1 MNKMVPRKSKKTIA
15 LEAKPYISSGLPEAF
30 AIAIVKGTKYEEV
43 LDLWE
48 SKWWK
53 QYQNDDMLIVAVLE
67 GRLTEDQ
74 GKYLNLIRSDHER
87 LALTCVE
94 NPDMIEWA
102 NALLV
107 HGFDEVP
114 EAVNNA
120 LDGGKPHV
128 IARIR
133 KMNNVNIELLPP
145 ALKKKVE
152 LKNPPLH
159 MQEKLSLHTNSKN
172 QKKLELL
179 SAGKPLTKEQ
189 LRVHIEDWQ
198 CPICSKSN
206 AYQRP
211 DCYRCGLERDSKRP
225 PKKAPAKKRS
235 YKKKK
240 RR

>member
-1 MNKMVPRKSKKTIA
+1 MNKMAPKKSKKTIA
-15 LEAKPYISSGLPEAF
+15 MEAIPYISSGLPEAF

-74 GKYLNLIRSDHER
+74 GKYLNSIRSDHER

-94 NPDMIEWA
+94 NPDMIVWA
-102 NALLV
+102 NNLLE
-107 HGFDEVP
+107 HGFDEFP

-159 MQEKLSLHTNSKN
+159 MQDKPEKEELKNTTPDEEGRANERKPMTRKELKFQKWKCPKCHNSN
-172 QKKLELL
+172 FPRRDE
-179 SAGKPLTKEQ
+179 
-189 LRVHIEDWQ
+189 
-198 CPICSKSN
+198 CN
-206 AYQRP
+206 
-211 DCYRCGLERDSKRP
+211 RCGLP
-225 PKKAPAKKRS
+225 NKKAE
-235 YKKKK
+235 
-240 RR
+240 

>member
-1 MNKMVPRKSKKTIA
+1 MSKMAPKKSKKTIA
-15 LEAKPYISSGLPEAF
+15 MEAIPYISSGLPEAF

-48 SKWWK
+48 STWWK
-53 QYQNDDMLIVAVLE
+53 QYEDDDMLIVAVLE

-74 GKYLNLIRSDHER
+74 GKYLNSIRSDHER

-102 NALLV
+102 NALLD

-133 KMNNVNIELLPP
+133 KMENVNIELLPP
-145 ALKKKVE
+145 VLKKKVE

-159 MQEKLSLHTNSKN
+159 MQEKPEEEELKN
-172 QKKLELL
+172 TTPDEEGR
-179 SAGKPLTKEQ
+179 ANERKPMTRKQ
-189 LRVHIEDWQ
+189 LRNHAKYSGNWK
-198 CPICSKSN
+198 CPKCHNSN
-206 AYQRP
+206 FARR
-211 DCYRCGLERDSKRP
+211 DECNRCGLIN
-225 PKKAPAKKRS
+225 KKEE
-235 YKKKK
+235 
-240 RR
+240 

>member
-1 MNKMVPRKSKKTIA
+1 MAPKKSKKTIA
-15 LEAKPYISSGLPEAF
+15 IEAKPYISSGLPEAF

-48 SKWWK
+48 SKWRK
-53 QYQNDDMLIVAVLE
+53 QYNYTDMLIVAVLE
-67 GRLTEDQ
+67 GRLTEKQ
-74 GKYLNLIRSDHER
+74 GKYLNSIRSDHER

-102 NALLV
+102 NALLD

-133 KMNNVNIELLPP
+133 KMDNVNIELLPRG
-145 ALKKKVE
+145 LRKKVE

-159 MQEKLSLHTNSKN
+159 MQEK
-172 QKKLELL
+172 
-179 SAGKPLTKEQ
+179 PKE
-189 LRVHIEDWQ
+189 E
-198 CPICSKSN
+198 K
-206 AYQRP
+206 
-211 DCYRCGLERDSKRP
+211 
-225 PKKAPAKKRS
+225 
-235 YKKKK
+235 
-240 RR
+240 

>member
-1 MNKMVPRKSKKTIA
+1 
-15 LEAKPYISSGLPEAF
+15 
-30 AIAIVKGTKYEEV
+30 
-43 LDLWE
+43 
-48 SKWWK
+48 
-53 QYQNDDMLIVAVLE
+53 MLIVAVLE

-74 GKYLNLIRSDHER
+74 GKYLNSIRSDHER

-133 KMNNVNIELLPP
+133 KMDNVNIELLPP
-145 ALKKKVE
+145 VLKKKVE

-159 MQEKLSLHTNSKN
+159 MQDKPEKEELKNTTPDEEGRANERKPMTRKEINIKWKCPKCHNSN
-172 QKKLELL
+172 FPRRDE
-179 SAGKPLTKEQ
+179 
-189 LRVHIEDWQ
+189 
-198 CPICSKSN
+198 CN
-206 AYQRP
+206 
-211 DCYRCGLERDSKRP
+211 RCGLP
-225 PKKAPAKKRS
+225 NKKAE
-235 YKKKK
+235 
-240 RR
+240 